1 MAKRTWVAKMNCQM
15 PFRDFMK
22 GESVE
27 LEDDEVTAR
36 VKALF
41 ECVDKPVEKKSDPD
55 FNVMVARLR
64 AAKIPIPRGANKE
77 KVSELFNAFLAK
89 GTLAQNISGDVS
101 GENKGADA
109 PKGEGEAPTP
119 EGGDAGGKDAGAGA
133 GEGEAPAPAEGDK
146 PKEEPKGDKPKGD
159 GK

>member
-1 MAKRTWVAKMNCQM
+1 M
-15 PFRDFMK
+15 PFRDFLK

-27 LEDDEVTAR
+27 LDDNDVTAR

-89 GTLAQNISGDVS
+89 GTLAQNISGDIAD
-101 GENKGADA
+101 GDKGADA
-109 PKGEGEAPTP
+109 TKDGGEAHAK
-119 EGGDAGGKDAGAGA
+119 EGDDAGVEAAGD
-133 GEGEAPAPAEGDK
+133 GEKAPEGDK
-146 PKEEPKGDKPKGD
+146 PNGD

>member
-15 PFRDFMK
+15 PFRDFLK

-27 LEDDEVTAR
+27 LDDSEVTAR

-41 ECVDKPVEKKSDPD
+41 ECVDNPVEKKSDPD

-101 GENKGADA
+101 GDSKVADA
-109 PKGEGEAPTP
+109 PNG
-119 EGGDAGGKDAGAGA
+119 
-133 GEGEAPAPAEGDK
+133 EGDK
-146 PKEEPKGDKPKGD
+146 PKEEAQGDKPKGD

>member
-1 MAKRTWVAKMNCQM
+1 MGRQ
-15 PFRDFMK
+15 D
-22 GESVE
+22 E
-27 LEDDEVTAR
+27 LDDNEVTAR

-101 GENKGADA
+101 GDNKCADA
-109 PKGEGEAPTP
+109 PKGEGDRPT
-119 EGGDAGGKDAGAGA
+119 EGEDAGGKDAGAGA
-133 GEGEAPAPAEGDK
+133 GEGGEQAPAEEKGDKPEGDK
-146 PKEEPKGDKPKGD
+146 PKEEPEPKGDKPKGE